1 MYSSILRLVR
11 GTPRV
16 QVRLLMRPSSHYARD
31 ATISAVRDQHEKR
44 SHGSQHSNKSSGQG
58 SRYKSRFALKST
70 VVAGLPLG
78 ALLKAENEKHRE
90 GCAFKD
96 PSGWEHMEADP
107 SLSLDFI
114 MKYHQALQ
122 NESIEEARSTH
133 FDFTRNV
140 LGFCLHGDI
149 VEEGS
154 MQNDIIFGI
163 GRYITKEDTKIFWVP
178 SPVEGRMSTLCLAVH
193 QDLSDDDYRYIFVD
207 KVCVAEM
214 AARALEKFDD
224 SGTHISISFHHTHGL
239 FTLCVPRD
247 EFLRVFERKNL
258 LAIRE

>member
-1 MYSSILRLVR
+1 MYSSTLRLVR
-11 GTPRV
+11 GTPRI
-16 QVRLLMRPSSHYARD
+16 QVRSLVRPSSHYACD
-31 ATISAVRDQHEKR
+31 VTTSAVRDQHEER
-44 SHGSQHSNKSSGQG
+44 SHGSQPSHQSSSQG

-70 VVAGLPLG
+70 VLAVLPLG
-78 ALLKAENEKHRE
+78 ALLEAENEKRRKH
-90 GCAFKD
+90 CAFKD

-107 SLSLDFI
+107 SILLDFN
-114 MKYHQALQ
+114 MKYHQAIN
-122 NESIEEARSTH
+122 NESIEEARSAH

-140 LGFCLHGDI
+140 LEFCLHGEI

-224 SGTHISISFHHTHGL
+224 SGTHVSISFHHTHGL